1 MSGAEAWRACL
12 AAVALILPC
21 YALLTMARP
30 HPCTQVQEQTGE
42 SIGAAPSAQ
51 RSPSPDRRSAGR
63 ARLAALAALLEE
75 VQAQGRRITLA
86 ELRQAGYSTND
97 LHALR
102 QWLGQQ

>member
-1 MSGAEAWRACL
+1 MQA
-12 AAVALILPC
+12 
-21 YALLTMARP
+21 
-30 HPCTQVQEQTGE
+30 QEQTGE
-42 SIGAAPSAQ
+42 SCGAAPSAQ

-63 ARLAALAALLEE
+63 ARLAALASLLEAA
-75 VQAQGRRITLA
+75 QAAGRRVTLA